1 MFPYIP
7 ATDDDIK
14 YMLEKIGF
22 SSVEDLFTDIPEDL
36 KLKDGLKLDPAKSQL
51 EVEAIVSR
59 LANRNI
65 DASKMPIFLGAG
77 VYDHYIPAV
86 VNHISSRAE
95 FYTAY
100 TPYQPEISQGTL
112 QAIFEYQ
119 SMICEL
125 TDMDVANASLYDGAS
140 ALAEA
145 ALMAVS
151 VKKRPQVMAS
161 SLINPESLTI
171 LRTYLESQNIDLV
184 LIPMDQGLT
193 DADYIR
199 DNISEQT
206 AAVIIQSPN
215 FIGYIEDLTQIEEYT
230 HENASLLVMSVDPIS
245 LGILKTP
252 GQLGADIAVGE
263 GQSLG
268 NPMNFGG
275 PHLGFMA
282 CKNQFIRKMP
292 GRIIGQTEDK
302 EGRRGF
308 VSTLQTREQHIR
320 REKATSNICS
330 NQALNALAASVYL
343 ATLGKKGIKE
353 VAEQSWHKA
362 HYAMREITKSGHY
375 SIVYDRP
382 FFKEFPIKS
391 NIDADKIEKGLLESG
406 IIGGYKLKNS
416 LPNLTNAILYCVTEK
431 RSRQEIDRLVTVL
444 EGLR

>member
-268 NPMNFGG
+268 NP
-275 PHLGFMA
+275 
-282 CKNQFIRKMP
+282 
-292 GRIIGQTEDK
+292 
-302 EGRRGF
+302 
-308 VSTLQTREQHIR
+308 
-320 REKATSNICS
+320 
-330 NQALNALAASVYL
+330 
-343 ATLGKKGIKE
+343 
-353 VAEQSWHKA
+353 
-362 HYAMREITKSGHY
+362 
-375 SIVYDRP
+375 
-382 FFKEFPIKS
+382 
-391 NIDADKIEKGLLESG
+391 
-406 IIGGYKLKNS
+406 
-416 LPNLTNAILYCVTEK
+416 
-431 RSRQEIDRLVTVL
+431 
-444 EGLR
+444 